1 MGTLL
6 KAVIYWITYNA
17 KNKLAININRIYCS
31 YFITNNTSAAMN
43 VLICFTSTKSIPS
56 LTILAKKGPDNV
68 VFRIKFFI
76 PNAVLR
82 VSRRKNLKFFPCG
95 TFSSCVSNETSPVLK
110 NFWLRP
116 CFHTNPI
123 LSSCFKHRFPHL
135 TYCFP
140 QLDYRISLSIAF
152 SCTQMSN

>member
-1 MGTLL
+1 
-6 KAVIYWITYNA
+6 
-17 KNKLAININRIYCS
+17 
-31 YFITNNTSAAMN
+31 MN

-68 VFRIKFFI
+68 VLRIKFFI

-82 VSRRKNLKFFPCG
+82 VSRRKNLNFFPCG

-123 LSSCFKHRFPHL
+123 LILLFQTQVFTLNILLSSIRLSYISFDCFFMHSNVKLGTVVPASCCA
-135 TYCFP
+135 CFF
-140 QLDYRISLSIAF
+140 IIF
-152 SCTQMSN
+152 V